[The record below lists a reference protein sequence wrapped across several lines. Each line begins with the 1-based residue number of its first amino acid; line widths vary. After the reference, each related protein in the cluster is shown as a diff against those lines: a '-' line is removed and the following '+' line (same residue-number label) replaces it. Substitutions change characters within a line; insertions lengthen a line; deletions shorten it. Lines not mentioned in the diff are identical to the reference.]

1 MGAADDGI
9 ATGQDHVAFRRDVM
23 GQAKSAL
30 EVSEQKAEKV
40 ASGAPTYAAKSAE
53 SKAKSGPMSGEAK
66 GLAAKN
72 NELQPDDA
80 DASAKTREQGDKIG
94 KVGSDIQTV
103 DDAVTQTQ
111 KKAEGLSEEAAE
123 AKATNAQVQ
132 TKVGG
137 TEAVLAKT
145 EAHFGE
151 LKEKN
156 VSAQAKLAS
165 LAGGPAQIN
174 AGADALDQQRA
185 ALIKAADA
193 IEARLSRTQQAY
205 QGGVRSIPAAK
216 RKPPVRA
223 AKRLLSTRQAA
234 PPLTRSNALVK
245 LYGNPI
251 ATTPRRAAPMVT
263 RANSPAIVSGN
274 PTTATPGTVAPAIAN
289 SNSPAVGSGNPSTAA
304 PGPATPTVA
313 RSNPPAVGSASPT
326 TAAPQPDGGERVNL
340 DLGGKVASALPSWL
354 TGEEPVSAEGRRRS
368 RQGKRAAKRRDRGN
382 RGAGQGRLQQP
393 QRRR

>member
-1 MGAADDGI
+1 
-9 ATGQDHVAFRRDVM
+9 
-23 GQAKSAL
+23 
-30 EVSEQKAEKV
+30 
-40 ASGAPTYAAKSAE
+40 
-53 SKAKSGPMSGEAK
+53 MSGEAK

-174 AGADALDQQRA
+174 AGADALDQQGA

-263 RANSPAIVSGN
+263 PPIHRPLSPVTQPRPHPGPSHRRS
-274 PTTATPGTVAPAIAN
+274 PTPIRR
-289 SNSPAVGSGNPSTAA
+289 PS
-304 PGPATPTVA
+304 GPATRPRLARAGHADSGPLQSAGRRVGQPNHGRTPAGWRRACQPRPGRESRVRPTVLA
-313 RSNPPAVGSASPT
+313 
-326 TAAPQPDGGERVNL
+326 DG
-340 DLGGKVASALPSWL
+340 
-354 TGEEPVSAEGRRRS
+354 
-368 RQGKRAAKRRDRGN
+368 
-382 RGAGQGRLQQP
+382 
-393 QRRR
+393 